1 MKFTGS
7 IPKGEPVYGTS
18 HSLSLSLPPLSLTHS
33 LPLSSTPPAF
43 EPRRRA
49 SSRYRL
55 HEFLEAETPLGLYF
69 QYFTILLI
77 FVSITSFVL
86 STVEP
91 FHTLH
96 KEDFDIIE
104 TLTALVFTAEYV
116 ARVYA
121 LPEIRRSP
129 SVHDSERLHPSRI
142 RWICTDYYSWIDIL
156 SFLPFYLDLLKS
168 R

>member
-1 MKFTGS
+1 M
-7 IPKGEPVYGTS
+7 
-18 HSLSLSLPPLSLTHS
+18 
-33 LPLSSTPPAF
+33 
-43 EPRRRA
+43 
-49 SSRYRL
+49 
-55 HEFLEAETPLGLYF
+55 
-69 QYFTILLI
+69 
-77 FVSITSFVL
+77 SITSFVL

-116 ARVYA
+116 GRVYA

-142 RWICTDYYSWIDIL
+142 RWICTDYYSWIDFIEIYSL
-156 SFLPFYLDLLKS
+156 FIKYK
-168 R
+168 